1 MAASPEP
8 DLPAPDLPALA
19 ETAAAVLDAASPRFR
34 ADRGAPGVVDKGGRD
49 FATQVDLDLER
60 YICDELSA
68 RTGLPCHGEEFGGPP
83 TDTGLVW
90 VVDPVDGTFNYST
103 GSPMSAMLVG
113 LCRDGEPLLGLTW
126 LPLLD
131 RRYLGF
137 AGGGLTCNG
146 QPVAPLAPSSL
157 HESVIGFGA
166 FNERARGRYPGSRRI
181 EVLAALSGR
190 AARLRMTGS
199 IGVDLA
205 FTAAG
210 TYNGAI
216 TFGRNAW
223 DNAAGAA
230 LVRAA
235 GGIVTDVAGNPW
247 TTASPSVVA
256 AAPGVHGELIELIDS
271 VTGQDWEVR

>member
-1 MAASPEP
+1 MATPSACPPTP
-8 DLPAPDLPALA
+8 DLSELA
-19 ETAAAVLDAASPRFR
+19 HIAGAVLDAASPRFR
-34 ADRGAPGVVDKGGRD
+34 ADRGAAGVLGKGDRD

-60 YICDELSA
+60 FICDELTT

-83 TDTGLVW
+83 VDEGLVW

-103 GSPMSAMLVG
+103 GSPMAGMLVG
-113 LCRDGEPLLGLTW
+113 LCDDGDPVLGLTW

-131 RRYLGF
+131 ERYVGF
-137 AGGGLTCNG
+137 ADGGLTCNG
-146 QPVAPLAPSSL
+146 RDLSALEPTTL
-157 HESVIGFGA
+157 HQSVIAFGA
-166 FNERARGRYPGSRRI
+166 FNERARGRYPGARRI
-181 EVLAALSGR
+181 EVLASLSGR

-199 IGVDLA
+199 TGVDLA

-216 TFGRNAW
+216 TFGRHAW
-223 DNAAGAA
+223 DNVGGAA

-235 GGIVTDVAGNPW
+235 GGIVTDVAGVPW
-247 TTASPSVVA
+247 TVSSPSLVA

-271 VTGQDWEVR
+271 VTGQEWEI